1 MAERYERKSVLIS
14 SHLVFSQ
21 WDRIFQDP
29 MTTAAAIDRL
39 VHHAIIL
46 ELTGSSFRTE
56 QAKERQQPAPHTDS
70 DTPTDDDRQN
80 PHRSPEPVTEVGGPA
95 DDVKK

>member
-1 MAERYERKSVLIS
+1 
-14 SHLVFSQ
+14 
-21 WDRIFQDP
+21 

-46 ELTGSSFRTE
+46 EMTGSSFRTE
-56 QAKERQQPAPHTDS
+56 QAKERQQPAPRTDS
-70 DTPTDDDRQN
+70 DTSTEDETQN
-80 PHRSPEPVTEVGGPA
+80 PHRSPEPVTEAGGPT